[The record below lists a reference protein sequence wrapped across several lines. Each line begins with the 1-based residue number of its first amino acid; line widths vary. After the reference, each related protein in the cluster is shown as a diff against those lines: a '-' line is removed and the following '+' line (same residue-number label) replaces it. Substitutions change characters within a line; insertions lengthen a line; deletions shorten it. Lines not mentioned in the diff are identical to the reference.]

1 MKLDLYIR
9 NLQTGDREQ
18 KVFESEQEA
27 LEYLKNRPKFA
38 EVLGVASD
46 DVPPELNDQLRA
58 ATRPLDE
65 EEKLL
70 DRQRTAA
77 LEDEARKRAQ
87 KEQKRAV
94 EEAAKHR
101 DEIANADPNRPLEIR
116 YRFNEGLSVADPV
129 DTRAITDEARAAMM
143 AWIEERNSWVA
154 SRGNVVGEAKVSVYP
169 GPLPDR
175 VTERVDVGTFIPVTA
190 PKKDS

>member
-169 GPLPDR
+169 GPLPDG

>member
-129 DTRAITDEARAAMM
+129 DTRTITDEARAAMM

>member
-101 DEIANADPNRPLEIR
+101 NEIANADPNRPLEIR

-169 GPLPDR
+169 GPLPDG